1 MNGPIRQSLEAIAPI
16 DPADQVNRCGFH
28 FWEIAA
34 VDPEAVEMVL
44 VGRFICAPSNRFET
58 WADWSPETKR
68 KGKADVFLLSACSG
82 VGNESVQRSG
92 SSAAN

>member
-1 MNGPIRQSLEAIAPI
+1 MGRSAKVWKRLRQLILRIKSIG
-16 DPADQVNRCGFH
+16 ADSI